1 MVSILFVCL
10 LRNEFDQ
17 VDGGYNRYNKEIF
30 RIENREGR
38 KRERE
43 RWKEGSLPVRR
54 ALGCELGIV
63 F

>member
-1 MVSILFVCL
+1 MFIQRDKIKVG
-10 LRNEFDQ
+10 E
-17 VDGGYNRYNKEIF
+17 GGYNRYNKEIF